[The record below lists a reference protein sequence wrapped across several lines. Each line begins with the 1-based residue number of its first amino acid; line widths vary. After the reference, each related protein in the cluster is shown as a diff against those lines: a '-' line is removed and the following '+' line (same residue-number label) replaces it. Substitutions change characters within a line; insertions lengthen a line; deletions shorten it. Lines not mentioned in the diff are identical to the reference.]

1 MLERRQ
7 QVVGAAVFLP
17 HPGRSVL
24 ADPVVVHH
32 RPAQPQSL
40 LDDDRVQRLVVDLDL
55 FARAAPDRVVVDEV
69 EVRTGL
75 VAVRGMRAE
84 HGQVTGARELAADPA
99 HDGVEQFADP

>member
-1 MLERRQ
+1 ML
-7 QVVGAAVFLP
+7 LP

-55 FARAAPDRVVVDEV
+55 LARAAPDRVVVDEV
-69 EVRTGL
+69 EVRSGL
-75 VAVRGMRAE
+75 ITVRGVRPE
-84 HGQVTGARELAADPA
+84 HGQVTGPRELAADPA
-99 HDGVEQFADP
+99 HDGVEQLADA